1 MKVLVVD
8 DSALMRRYLGE
19 MLGSVTGISV
29 ITARDGQDALQVI
42 EREDP
47 DVITLDIN
55 MPVMDGLTC
64 LSHIMT
70 RFPRPVV
77 MVSSLTDA
85 SALATFEALEI
96 GAVDY
101 IAKPGGTVS
110 MNIKE
115 VRNELVMKV
124 RAAYRSRAKVR
135 GVGRTTP
142 KVTSAPEPATV
153 ATGSKARGDIPGV
166 VTIGVSTGGPST
178 LEAILPAL
186 PGNFPLP
193 VLVCQHMPGNFTKVF
208 ADRLNSRCQ
217 LTVTELCRS
226 TRLEV
231 GNIYIAR
238 GDTDM
243 QMSIRSGMPYLSS
256 VPAGKQ
262 YSWHPSVS
270 RMLESVIQHVPADRT
285 LGVMLTGMGNDG
297 AKEMTQIHKAGGVTL
312 AECEQ
317 DCAVFGMPKAL
328 IDLGGASRI
337 VEVANMPNAIV
348 SAAQAIAKKGAI
360 KQWA

>member
-19 MLGSVTGISV
+19 MLSSVTGISV
-29 ITARDGQDALQVI
+29 ITARDGQDALQMI
-42 EREDP
+42 EREKP
-47 DVITLDIN
+47 DVVTLDIN

-70 RFPRPVV
+70 RFPLPVV

-85 SALATFEALEI
+85 SALATFEALEM

-124 RAAYRSRAKVR
+124 RAAHRSRQKVR
-135 GVGRTTP
+135 GRRV
-142 KVTSAPEPATV
+142 VAPPVPQPEV
-153 ATGSKARGDIPGV
+153 ASGGGVAARGDIPGV
-166 VTIGVSTGGPST
+166 VAIGVSTGGPST

-186 PGNFPLP
+186 PASFPLP

-208 ADRLNSRCQ
+208 AERLNTRCKLEVQ
-217 LTVTELCRS
+217 ELCRS

-231 GNIYIAR
+231 GNIYVAR

-243 QMSIRSGMPYLSS
+243 QLSIRSGVPYLLT
-256 VPAGKQ
+256 VPAGQQ
-262 YSWHPSVS
+262 YNWHPSVS
-270 RMLESVIQHVPADRT
+270 RMLESIIQHVPTSRT
-285 LGVMLTGMGNDG
+285 VGVMLTGMGNDG
-297 AKEMTQIHKAGGVTL
+297 AKEMTQIYQGGGVTL
-312 AECEQ
+312 AECEK

-328 IDLGGASRI
+328 IDLGGASRV

-348 SAAQAIAKKGAI
+348 GAAQTIAKKGAI